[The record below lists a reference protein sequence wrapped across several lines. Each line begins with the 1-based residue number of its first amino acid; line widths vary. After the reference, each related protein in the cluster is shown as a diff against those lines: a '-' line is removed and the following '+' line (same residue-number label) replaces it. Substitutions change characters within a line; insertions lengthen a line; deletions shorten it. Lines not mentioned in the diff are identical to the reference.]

1 VVANGSVIYS
11 MAQVPVSTPGNAIN
25 YGIEGDIGAT
35 YRNTGE
41 GVYGGVTWGLFFPM
55 AALSRPASL
64 YPNDY
69 ADASSAQI
77 LRIFMGVRF

>member
-1 VVANGSVIYS
+1 V
-11 MAQVPVSTPGNAIN
+11 AQVPVSTPGNSLN
-25 YGIEGDIGAT
+25 YGLEGDLGVN

-41 GVYGGVTWGLFFPM
+41 GVYGGVTWALFFPM

-64 YPNDY
+64 WTTDN
-69 ADASSAQI
+69 AAGTTAAQT